1 MNTLLGFDLATL
13 AWIAAATLLAFV
25 VRGLSGFGSS
35 MVGIGALSIVLPP
48 AQVVPAF
55 LAIELLSTVHLLP
68 GVWRQVDWRSLRW
81 VIGGCAVS
89 TPVGLLLLAGLDPNP
104 MRWFVSMCLTVIALL
119 MLSGLASRLAPRR
132 QPGPLGAMAVGI
144 ASGLLNGAAG
154 IGGPPAIV
162 FYFSTAGTAVSRAT
176 LIAFFLFTDLYALA
190 WAGGTGL
197 LTTAGWPLI
206 VVALPFAL
214 LGVWLGSRLYLRLD
228 EARLRRLIWSLLVG
242 LGALGLVSAAA
253 RMAP

>member
-1 MNTLLGFDLATL
+1 VNTLLGFDLATL